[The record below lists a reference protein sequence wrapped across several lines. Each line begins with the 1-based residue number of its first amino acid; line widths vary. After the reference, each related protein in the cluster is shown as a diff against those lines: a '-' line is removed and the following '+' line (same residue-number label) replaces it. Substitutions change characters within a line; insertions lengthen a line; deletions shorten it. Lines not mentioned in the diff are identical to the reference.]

1 VVTFLDMSANSI
13 NYYMKFGDIKQVTM
27 NAEVAGTPMTDLVG
41 CI

>member
-1 VVTFLDMSANSI
+1 VSTFLDTSADII
-13 NYYMKFGDIKQVTM
+13 NYYMKSGDIKQVTM